1 MRVDVLT
8 LFPALVDAPLSASIV
23 GRARQ
28 TGALDL
34 NIHDIRTWTSDVHR
48 TADDTPYGGGAGMV
62 MKAEPIVAG
71 ADWIAETFGQPAQTF
86 ILSASGRL
94 LTQARAG
101 EIAQIPHVL
110 FICGHYEGV
119 DDRVRQTLGAEEL
132 SIGDYVLTGGE
143 LAAAVVI
150 DCVTRLLP
158 GVIKAESVAEESHA
172 GGMLEYPHYTR
183 PATFR
188 GIAVPDVLL
197 RGNHAAIRR
206 WRHEQALL
214 RTASTR
220 PDLLAGLSAD
230 DQRLLANLV
239 SGQDEHTQESQ

>member
-8 LFPALVDAPLSASIV
+8 LFPSLVDAPLSGSIV

-71 ADWIAETFGQPAQTF
+71 AEWIAETAGTPSRTVIVA
-86 ILSASGRL
+86 ASGQL
-94 LTQARAG
+94 LTQRLAE
-101 EIAQIPHVL
+101 EIAQLPHVL
-110 FICGHYEGV
+110 FVCGHYEGI
-119 DDRVRQTLGAEEL
+119 DDRVRETLGAEEL

-172 GGMLEYPHYTR
+172 GGLLEYPHYTR
-183 PATFR
+183 PASFR
-188 GIAVPDVLL
+188 GRTVPDVLL
-197 RGNHAAIRR
+197 SGNHAAIRR

-214 RTASTR
+214 RTASVR
-220 PDLLAGLSAD
+220 PDLIPNLSDD
-230 DQRLLANLV
+230 DQRLLAKLV
-239 SGQDEHTQESQ
+239 IERDEHTRESQ

>member
-8 LFPALVDAPLSASIV
+8 LFPDLVDAPLSASIV

-48 TADDTPYGGGAGMV
+48 TADDTPYGGGPGMV
-62 MKAEPIVAG
+62 MKAEPIVSG
-71 ADWIAETFGQPAQTF
+71 AEWIAETHGSPGRTY
-86 ILSASGRL
+86 ILSASGKVL
-94 LTQARAG
+94 NHDLAV
-101 EIAQIPHVL
+101 EIAGQEHL
-110 FICGHYEGV
+110 LLICGHYEGI
-119 DDRVRQTLGAEEL
+119 DDRVRTLLSAEEL

-150 DCVTRLLP
+150 DCVTRLIP

-172 GGMLEYPHYTR
+172 AGILEYPHFTR

-188 GIAVPDVLL
+188 GLSVPDVLL
-197 RGNHAAIRR
+197 SGNHAEINR

-214 RTASTR
+214 RTAENR
-220 PDLLAGLSAD
+220 PDLVSRMSDADRLA
-230 DQRLLANLV
+230 LLNAPV
-239 SGQDEHTQESQ
+239 GDRTSEQE